1 MTPFFYNRLIY
12 TFYMFKSVKIYSK
25 NEMLKFF
32 LVLVSQKS
40 YSLKKRELKIYAYF
54 WSAFVHKG
62 KQKQNIKIFF
72 RYEIMGPFII

>member
-54 WSAFVHKG
+54 WSAFVQKG
-62 KQKQNIKIFF
+62 KQKQNIKNIL
-72 RYEIMGPFII
+72 